1 MTALD
6 DMLAKADEV
15 LADKAECDAYPRRV
29 LGRHYDNALAA
40 APDLAR
46 ALKAVAEAL
55 MNVDPYA
62 YHHPDQATTVIAVV
76 TDIRAAIERR
86 LTEGK

>member
-6 DMLAKADEV
+6 DIIR
-15 LADKAECDAYPRRV
+15 LADAVLDERV
-29 LGRHYDNALAA
+29 SDLTVRIRAQQA

-55 MNVDPYA
+55 DEFHDSDEIRAPLVD
-62 YHHPDQATTVIAVV
+62 
-76 TDIRAAIERR
+76 DIRAAIERR
-86 LTEGK
+86 LVKP